1 MTKEKFLKLLRSGL
15 SDLPREEIDE
25 RINFYSEMIADRMEE
40 GLSEEAVIADIG
52 DPEEIAKQIVFEA
65 LPKAEEKPKEKVKA
79 GRKLRAWEIVLL
91 VLGSPLWIALLA
103 AVFAVVISL
112 LAALWSVIVSFWAVF
127 ASLAGSALGV
137 LAGGAL
143 FAVTGDVIVAAGMLG
158 GAMVCAGL
166 AIFAFFGCKA
176 ATKGAAFLSKWT
188 VIGIVR
194 FFKRKGEA

>member
-1 MTKEKFLKLLRSGL
+1 MTKEKFLELLRKGL

-40 GLSEEAVIADIG
+40 GLGEEAVIADIG
-52 DPEEIAKQIVFEA
+52 APREIAMQIVSEA
-65 LPKAEEKPKEKVKA
+65 LPKAEEKKKEKS
-79 GRKLRAWEIVLL
+79 GRKIRAWEMVLL
-91 VLGSPLWIALLA
+91 ILGSPLWIALLA
-103 AVFAVVISL
+103 AAFAVVISL
-112 LAALWSVIVSFWAVF
+112 LAVLWTVIVCFWAVF

-143 FAVTGDVIVAAGMLG
+143 FAVTGDVMVGAGLCG

-166 AIFAFFGCKA
+166 AVFAFFGCKA

>member
-1 MTKEKFLKLLRSGL
+1 MTKEKFLELLRKGL
-15 SDLPREEIDE
+15 SRLPREEIDE

-40 GLSEEAVIADIG
+40 GLSEEEVIADIG
-52 DPEEIAKQIVFEA
+52 SPEEIAVQIVSEA
-65 LPKAEEKPKEKVKA
+65 LPKGEEKKKLKN
-79 GRKLRAWEIVLL
+79 GRKFRAWEIVLL

-103 AVFAVVISL
+103 AAFAVVISL
-112 LAALWSVIVSFWAVF
+112 LAALWAVIVCFWAVF

-143 FAVTGDVIVAAGMLG
+143 FAVAGNVMAGVGMCG

-176 ATKGAAFLSKWT
+176 ATKGAAFLSKQT
-188 VIGIVR
+188 VLGIVR